1 MGWLFH
7 SVPAARYH
15 DRNAEI
21 DRIFVSS
28 DPKLVTFTILKKSWV
43 GNTCYVACR
52 IQNFEKNKDQV
63 VGFVILTKS
72 YMENG
77 TRWWGY
83 KDMDE
88 DMGPYHTQAP
98 KSLIAL
104 LSPTTNAHALEWR
117 EACLARTR
125 PKRLSKFRTSE
136 PVKFANNVQS
146 QEFEKVELHRRRGV
160 YRSLDTNLGLVRL
173 RAHHLDGATSL

>member
-7 SVPAARYH
+7 QVPAARYH

-21 DRIFVSS
+21 DRIFTPA
-28 DPKLVTFTILKKSWV
+28 DPENVTFTILQRSWV

-52 IQNFEKNKDQV
+52 IQNKLSGKDQT

-77 TRWWGY
+77 QRWWSY

-98 KSLIAL
+98 KSLIAK
-104 LSPTTNAHALEWR
+104 LSPTTNPYALKWR
-117 EACLARTR
+117 EACLARKST
-125 PKRLSKFRTSE
+125 PRLTKFRTAS
-136 PVKFANNVQS
+136 PVQFGNFTA
-146 QEFEKVELHRRRGV
+146 QEFEKVDIPRRRGV
-160 YRSLDTNLGLVRL
+160 YRDLSTGTLVRL
-173 RAHHLDGATSL
+173 RPYHLEGATPL